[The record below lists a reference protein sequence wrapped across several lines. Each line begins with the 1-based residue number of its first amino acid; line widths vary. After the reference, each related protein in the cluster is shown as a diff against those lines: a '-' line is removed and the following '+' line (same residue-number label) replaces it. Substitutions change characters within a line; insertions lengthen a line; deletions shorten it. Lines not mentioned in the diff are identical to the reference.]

1 MQKKKGP
8 VELTSIQKKIMRF
21 FYEKPNVRISLNKSE
36 RKEIWDDFV
45 SNRNIENISHLE
57 KQIPA
62 LYAEMAKAITHEKNI
77 QPAVF
82 SECVY
87 AQSLAKKF
95 ELSIFENHLE
105 HSKLKLGL
113 EYQHSEK
120 LNELNVRYSYSS
132 SDADIVLYQ
141 AGGANA
147 VDCAL
152 HSKNVEN
159 LIWIEMKEP
168 YARTS
173 EPDLPKYTE
182 DGLIVSSE
190 LFEKTYPQFKSMLEE
205 QISKKLNVFEQ
216 IGHNISEFS
225 ENSIENAVTD
235 NYSGKKFADVI
246 CTEDENGMLVMLPS
260 NHVAMWSKLEGEIR
274 PSGRNSYKVWTP
286 LRLMEFL
293 VNLDAVIEN
302 EIVRMPLANLKK
314 ANARGGQNL
323 SRYKINSF
331 FFVRHNNVEVSGRM
345 AIFPL
350 NEIKQLN
357 PSITAKMNFKGL
369 NVSNVQAFYA
379 EGI

>member
-1 MQKKKGP
+1 MQGMIGP
-8 VELTSIQKKIMRF
+8 VELTEIQKKLMRI
-21 FYEKPNVRISLNKSE
+21 FYEKPSVRISLNKSE
-36 RKEIWDDFV
+36 RKKIWEDFV
-45 SNRNIENISHLE
+45 SNRNIDSISHLE

-62 LYAEMAKAITHEKNI
+62 LYAEMAKAIDNDNNI

-87 AQSLAKKF
+87 TQSLAKKF
-95 ELSIFENHLE
+95 ELSIFKNHLE
-105 HSKLKLGL
+105 DSKLKLGL
-113 EYQHSEK
+113 EYQHSQK
-120 LNELNVRYSYSS
+120 LNELNVRYSYSR
-132 SDADIVLYQ
+132 SDSDIVLYQ

-152 HSKNVEN
+152 HSKNEGN
-159 LIWIEMKEP
+159 LMWIEMKEP

-190 LFEKTYPQFKSMLEE
+190 SFEKTYPQFKSMLEE
-205 QISKKLNVFEQ
+205 QIIKKLNVFEH

-225 ENSIENAVTD
+225 KNSIENAVTE

-260 NHVAMWSKLEGEIR
+260 NHVSLWSKLEGEIR

-286 LRLMEFL
+286 LRLMEL
-293 VNLDAVIEN
+293 LKNLDAVIEN
-302 EIVRMPLANLKK
+302 DVVRMPLANLKK
-314 ANARGGQNL
+314 ANARGGRNL
-323 SRYKINSF
+323 SRYKINPF
-331 FFVRHNNVEVSGRM
+331 FFVRHSNVEVSGQM
-345 AIFPL
+345 ATFL
-350 NEIKQLN
+350 LSDIKQLN

-369 NVSNVQAFYA
+369 KISNVQAFYSKA
-379 EGI
+379 I